1 MNPFNLRGPEF
12 LLLYFCFSLVVIFAI
27 AILRRRAETGPA
39 PKIDLGDP
47 YLIAYLRGGEQE
59 ALRVAVI
66 SLVDRG
72 MLAMDDQI
80 IRRADYVTDDTVRH
94 PIEYEVLKKFGDPGE
109 ASSIFKD
116 DNLKSL
122 LQPYHDKLERAGL
135 MPDAN
140 VRRDR
145 LMRLL
150 LALMWLGCVGVI
162 KIVVGL
168 SLGKPVGFL
177 VVMMIA
183 AMAIAAF
190 SSFPRL
196 TARGKATLADI
207 TNLYSGLRTRVNSF
221 SPGSAS
227 AELAMFAAV
236 FGVAAL
242 APTPFGY
249 ARTLFP
255 RVTSSSSCGSSC
267 GSSDSS
273 SSCGS
278 SGGSSCGSSDSS
290 SSCGSS
296 GGGSSC
302 GGSSDGGGGCGGGGC
317 GGCGSS

>member
-1 MNPFNLRGPEF
+1 MLNKEVSMNPFDLHGPEF
-12 LLLYFCFSLVVIFAI
+12 LLFYFCFSLVVILAI
-27 AILRRRAETGPA
+27 IILRRRAESGPA

-47 YLIAYLRGGEQE
+47 YLIAYLRGGEHE

-80 IRRADYVTDDTVRH
+80 IRRADHVASDMAKH
-94 PIEYEVLKKFGDPGE
+94 SIEYEVLKKFGNPGE
-109 ASSIFKD
+109 AHSIFKD

-122 LQPYHDKLERAGL
+122 LQTYRDKLERAGL
-135 MPDAN
+135 MPDAD

-145 LMRLL
+145 RMRLL
-150 LALMWLGCVGVI
+150 LALMALGVVGVI
-162 KIVVGL
+162 KIVFGL

-177 VVMMIA
+177 VVMTIA
-183 AMAIAAF
+183 AMVIAAF
-190 SSFPRL
+190 SSFKRL
-196 TARGKATLADI
+196 TARGKETLSDV
-207 TNLYSGLRTRVNSF
+207 TNLYSGLRTRVNSL
-221 SPGSAS
+221 SPGIAS

-255 RVTSSSSCGSSC
+255 QATNNSSCGASC

-278 SGGSSCGSSDSS
+278 SDGGS
-290 SSCGSS
+290 
-296 GGGSSC
+296 
-302 GGSSDGGGGCGGGGC
+302 GCGGGGC
-317 GGCGSS
+317 GGCGS

>member
-1 MNPFNLRGPEF
+1 MNPFDLRGPEF
-12 LLLYFCFSLVVIFAI
+12 LLLYFCFSLLVIFAI
-27 AILRRRAETGPA
+27 AILRRRAESGPA

-47 YLIAYLRGGEQE
+47 YLIAYLRGGEHE

-72 MLAMDDQI
+72 MLVMDDQI
-80 IRRADYVTDDTVRH
+80 IRRADHVTDDMVKH
-94 PIEYEVLKKFGDPGE
+94 PIEYEVLKKFGDPGD
-109 ASSIFKD
+109 APSIFKVN
-116 DNLKSL
+116 NLRSL
-122 LQPYHDKLERAGL
+122 FLPYRDKLERAGL
-135 MPDAN
+135 MPDAD

-150 LALMWLGCVGVI
+150 LALMALGVTGVI
-162 KIVVGL
+162 KIVIGI

-183 AMAIAAF
+183 AMVIAF
-190 SSFPRL
+190 FLSFPRL
-196 TARGKATLADI
+196 TARGKATLTDA

-242 APTPFGY
+242 AATPFGY

-255 RVTSSSSCGSSC
+255 QATSSSSCGSSC

-273 SSCGS
+273 SSCS
-278 SGGSSCGSSDSS
+278 SSGGGSSCG
-290 SSCGSS
+290 GSS